1 MRLRWLFSLMIAVHF
16 ANSASSRCSDIAVFL
31 HEHAKGTGD
40 QIWAYVVVRPY
51 SASQILV
58 GLRWFQT
65 IGNADI
71 YAMWSESTHR
81 KGNVTVTDEES
92 WPITGFENTQVLIP
106 IKAES
111 HQFSISMNS
120 SLGYTTFFNYSFVQG
135 MPQINMPNQLCIHE
149 TKQNYDACLCCEHE
163 PPSSFCPN
171 VIADEPMACQQFQ
184 NTLSL
189 NSLSGFF
196 YGAYR
201 FDRTGYFGTQD
212 MDILHNDPLSLLF
225 FTTVFFNGNQVNPTA
240 FGCKNNCWYA
250 LPSDS
255 LTSVLHIRVQVS
267 FIGIIFKH
275 TAAEFYLN
283 QKGDVFRNGR
293 MKYSDMYTPQNPC
306 YTSDKRCLCCYHFL
320 MDTQCYDPS
329 SPLPTPPIE
338 YSSTVLMTSAT
349 ISDHHYNYLTCNY
362 AIDNRVNNSPNK
374 SSSDHDNHSPNDDTA
389 GYNFSTN
396 FYLYN
401 SNTFYFF
408 DNYRGYDHNNS
419 HRIHDYEDDESVDD
433 YTTKHFDNAY
443 HSITGSTTPM
453 SSSIQTTTEMLTTT
467 TVLTTT
473 TESQSCLSS
482 PSCSGLYNISHTP
495 VTPHTIHRIIR
506 NVTANI
512 KHRSVNLT
520 GDDIYYISI
529 IVSRIASSGPLTDKV
544 FDDVSTVIDLT
555 LEAQKEQF
563 DDSDEQQRGST
574 ERILDSIDIMMKNS
588 NGTVKYLTGN
598 NFALAARNPDCSGL
612 TKNDDGLAD
621 YLTRFDYVS
630 RDVQKSTDPSASI
643 TIPLSTICSANVD
656 RVYYAIYRNTKL
668 FVPAGEVSKRKKRS
682 ASPEEAVTPP
692 PKNRCKH
699 GKFMNDGRVLT
710 ATALKK
716 SAESFEKLSMYND
729 ATTQSEAT
737 MAILSYSD
745 KDKLQPLHGKFAVSW
760 WKDSSYWSSDLC
772 NVETTSHGYEAHC
785 THLTDFTLIVDGLLT
800 EPCLCDNNL
809 VILGYAMG
817 SFSLLGLLFLG
828 VLYCSNYSKLLRDMD
843 LIRKLRG
850 NPSATANDAV
860 SVLYIFTMLL
870 FYLSFTFFSDKA
882 IAGSACNTLAGVNYW
897 LLLSCLTFTMCQSL
911 RTLRVFAWSKIM
923 EKVLYFM
930 TRDYIVIGLSYGV
943 SSIVVITFATTIT
956 NFFKREDDY
965 CWIRPDWVIVS
976 VVVPLSILVICGI
989 VCFALIIMR
998 LFPNIFKRYSSRGS
1012 SRALHRTKNYLKRKI
1027 VAILLMQFSLGIPW
1041 VFQYLTLFSPQVTV
1055 WHYLFTIVN
1064 GSQGVTLFLLYL
1076 YRRILLQRQKRQSK
1090 KLTSSYASSKSREQR
1105 QRAHSEFYQHFD

>member
-1 MRLRWLFSLMIAVHF
+1 M
-16 ANSASSRCSDIAVFL
+16 
-31 HEHAKGTGD
+31 
-40 QIWAYVVVRPY
+40 
-51 SASQILV
+51 
-58 GLRWFQT
+58 
-65 IGNADI
+65 
-71 YAMWSESTHR
+71 
-81 KGNVTVTDEES
+81 
-92 WPITGFENTQVLIP
+92 
-106 IKAES
+106 
-111 HQFSISMNS
+111 
-120 SLGYTTFFNYSFVQG
+120 
-135 MPQINMPNQLCIHE
+135 
-149 TKQNYDACLCCEHE
+149 
-163 PPSSFCPN
+163 
-171 VIADEPMACQQFQ
+171 
-184 NTLSL
+184 
-189 NSLSGFF
+189 
-196 YGAYR
+196 
-201 FDRTGYFGTQD
+201 
-212 MDILHNDPLSLLF
+212 
-225 FTTVFFNGNQVNPTA
+225 
-240 FGCKNNCWYA
+240 
-250 LPSDS
+250 
-255 LTSVLHIRVQVS
+255 
-267 FIGIIFKH
+267 
-275 TAAEFYLN
+275 
-283 QKGDVFRNGR
+283 
-293 MKYSDMYTPQNPC
+293 
-306 YTSDKRCLCCYHFL
+306 
-320 MDTQCYDPS
+320 
-329 SPLPTPPIE
+329 
-338 YSSTVLMTSAT
+338 T

-443 HSITGSTTPM
+443 HSVHDHNGGADHNTDCSNYSFIVFYFDYYIDNKPVYYFISLNDQNAQIVVYLYLNVYIHNTTLRTTKETSSKENTAALSSTQYSPRTPSSSQEPSTTSKPTEFISSTSSSSITGSTTPM

-1055 WHYLFTIVN
+1055 WHYLFTIAD
-1064 GSQGVTLFLLYL
+1064 
-1076 YRRILLQRQKRQSK
+1076 
-1090 KLTSSYASSKSREQR
+1090 TSAATEASVEEAYKFICKQ
-1105 QRAHSEFYQHFD
+1105 